1 MEDYG
6 FALTPVSWR
15 KENLKYRLKLRDK
28 LVSGEETFKMYDTGE
43 EGVRQLSAI
52 FGLDDFVTNVNL
64 PNRSQI
70 PNLPLGAIVETNAR
84 FCSGSVTPVFAGN
97 IPKELKALI
106 DKTVDI
112 QELIIEAAFERDL
125 DKAFIAFISAL
136 YLGAEY
142 AAYVIGYSVS
152 ALSAVFKSK
161 EASLF
166 VAIVKKYASGCAFTL
181 GALVFFGIIGG
192 MEAGTISP
200 LPGFIICC
208 VMFAIAFA
216 GLNSRK

>member
-1 MEDYG
+1 MNNNI
-6 FALTPVSWR
+6 S
-15 KENLKYRLKLRDK
+15 LKYTEKK
-28 LVSGEETFKMYDTGE
+28 S
-43 EGVRQLSAI
+43 
-52 FGLDDFVTNVNL
+52 
-64 PNRSQI
+64 
-70 PNLPLGAIVETNAR
+70 LGISE
-84 FCSGSVTPVFAGN
+84 
-97 IPKELKALI
+97 
-106 DKTVDI
+106 
-112 QELIIEAAFERDL
+112 
-125 DKAFIAFISAL
+125 AFIAFISAL

-142 AAYVIGYSVS
+142 AAYVIGYSIS
-152 ALSAVFKSK
+152 ALGAVFKSK